1 MKAQVGDTLIVAA
14 AKVDGSARD
23 GRIVEV
29 RHTDGSPP
37 YLVEWSSNG
46 QRCLVFPGPDAIVR
60 PAGHHA
66 EAGDAE
72 ARFAG
77 VHHVKSW
84 HVNVDLFESGDRTSA
99 HAVLVSE
106 SPERLESRATARRR
120 PGDPDVPEIGDE
132 IAVARALRQLADHLL
147 EVAGDDIGSVEGHP
161 VFLSGS

>member
-1 MKAQVGDTLIVAA
+1 MKASVGDTLVVAA

-23 GRIVEV
+23 GRIIEV
-29 RHTDGSPP
+29 RHEDGSPP

-46 QRCLVFPGPDAIVR
+46 QQCLVFPGPDAIIR
-60 PAGHHA
+60 AAGHPGDQA
-66 EAGDAE
+66 ALEAK
-72 ARFAG
+72 FAG
-77 VHHVKSW
+77 VHHVRSW
-84 HVNVDLFESGDRTSA
+84 HVNVDLFESDDRTSA

-106 SPERLESRATARRR
+106 SPQRLEARATARRR

-147 EVAGDDIGSVEGHP
+147 EVAGDDIAAIEGHP